1 MFLVTSGKDQL
12 MISNDTMYVPGI
24 LAPHPDWQGAYD
36 QDGPLA
42 VTTRHRII
50 DRVIADKMQIC
61 GAHFPFPG
69 AGTFVHDGAAYAF
82 TPVVQS

>member
-1 MFLVTSGKDQL
+1 MAV
-12 MISNDTMYVPGI
+12 
-24 LAPHPDWQGAYD
+24 AP
-36 QDGPLA
+36 A
-42 VTTRHRII
+42 VKLI

-69 AGTFVHDGAAYAF
+69 AGTFVKDGDAYAF